1 MNDLTERYIKLLHN
15 RQQLQQLAAQHSM
28 AHFCDLLARYLD
40 GPDLTVALNWR
51 SNIIYYA

>member
-1 MNDLTERYIKLLHN
+1 MNDLTQRYIKLLHN
-15 RQQLQQLAAQHSM
+15 RQQLQQLAAQHSL